1 MSFTLYK
8 TYKPG
13 WFIKRRLL
21 NYVFNDRNGKFLYEK
36 SLALSAPPRSVIT
49 KGSYKNEISTRELTS
64 LYKKYLNPIVTH
76 CTRDIYT
83 MNAIWYQQ
91 YGKHSGSYHDY
102 HNHYSPECQLSGI
115 YYLRLKDSSLKTQ
128 FLNINELDIEEGD
141 MILFDS
147 RAMHRSPPNHT
158 KDDKIIL
165 SFNLRLQS
173 NQN

>member
-1 MSFTLYK
+1 MVSGYKIGDKVKVTESISTVEGTLYK
-8 TYKPG
+8 
-13 WFIKRRLL
+13 
-21 NYVFNDRNGKFLYEK
+21 D
-36 SLALSAPPRSVIT
+36 
-49 KGSYKNEISTRELTS
+49 EICKVDGT
-64 LYKKYLNPIVTH
+64 
-76 CTRDIYT
+76 IYPD
-83 MNAIWYQQ
+83 
-91 YGKHSGSYHDY
+91 KD
-102 HNHYSPECQLSGI
+102 
-115 YYLRLKDSSLKTQ
+115 LRLKDSSLKTQ